1 MSLCFTMELTVK
13 SAKGVRGI
21 FGPSVQVDGG
31 GKSP

>member
-1 MSLCFTMELTVK
+1 MSFCFTVEPTVK

-21 FGPSVQVDGG
+21 FGPSLQVGGG